1 MNLLTVCLIICLL
14 TLIGY
19 IWGKYSLGTVACMSM
34 LLFLISG
41 CISPS
46 EALANIGNS
55 NVVMVLSM
63 FVVSE
68 GFKRTQAVRLI
79 GRSVSAIAKGSITKV
94 MLGFTLASIL
104 AATFTGS
111 AAAAFCIMAPLISAT
126 CAEMD
131 INPSKV
137 TFSVAWSV
145 LQPAALFR
153 WAATTCRAS

>member
-55 NVVMVLSM
+55 NVVIHFPPMDRIIGM
-63 FVVSE
+63 TDFIE
-68 GFKRTQAVRLI
+68 TQI
-79 GRSVSAIAKGSITKV
+79 GGWAGCKNEDGSFDAEIQIIIASTIANGYNK
-94 MLGFTLASIL
+94 L
-104 AATFTGS
+104 AARGY
-111 AAAAFCIMAPLISAT
+111 
-126 CAEMD
+126 
-131 INPSKV
+131 
-137 TFSVAWSV
+137 
-145 LQPAALFR
+145 
-153 WAATTCRAS
+153 